1 MTRHDQSNDTY
12 PPWVVLHLPHDAT
25 DIPEGIR
32 SQFLLDDESLEQ
44 ELLRM
49 TDRHTARLFMSPNSP
64 CVAVRAPVSR
74 MVVDVER
81 FPDDEMEP
89 MAARG
94 MGVVYTVTSGLKPL
108 RRRLSQAE
116 RVRLLAAYYVPHH
129 ENLEAAVRQAIADH
143 GRCLVGDCHSFPAKA
158 LPYGLVDPARRRP
171 DICIG
176 TDPFHTADILSDAY
190 VSAFSEAGFVVGV
203 NDPFAGALVPSFA
216 YRTDSRVHAIMVEVN
231 RQLYMSE
238 TDGLPRSDFDDVSL
252 QVRYCCLRAIEKW
265 QEGLSAE

>member
-1 MTRHDQSNDTY
+1 LTRHHQSDDTY

-32 SQFLLDDESLEQ
+32 SQVLLDDESLGQ

-49 TDRHTARLFMSPNSP
+49 TDHHTARLFMPPNSP

-74 MVVDVER
+74 LVVDVER
-81 FPDDEMEP
+81 FADDAREP

-108 RRRLSQAE
+108 RRHLSQAE
-116 RVRLLAAYYVPHH
+116 RARLLAAYYVPHH
-129 ENLEAAVRQAIADH
+129 EDLEAAVRKAIADH
-143 GRCLVGDCHSFPAKA
+143 GRCLVVDCHSFPAKA
-158 LPYGLVDPARRRP
+158 LPYELVDPAIPRP

-176 TDPFHTADILSDAY
+176 TDPFHTAASLSDAY
-190 VSAFSEAGFVVGV
+190 VSAFAGAGFVVGT
-203 NDPFAGALVPSFA
+203 NDPFAGALVPAFA
-216 YRTDSRVHAIMVEVN
+216 YRRDRRVHAIMVEVN

-238 TDGLPRSDFDDVSL
+238 ADGSPRSDFEEVSRK
-252 QVRYCCLRAIEKW
+252 VRHCCLRAIERW
-265 QEGLSAE
+265 QRASSA